1 MAHDVAIFYLCLSRD
16 FKASLGPKVLI
27 STAYPAMWP
36 FTPSTPSAP
45 VTERNAQ
52 ASSSTLPPQH
62 PVPAG
67 SADQCPVDH
76 TTRSAWLAANNAA
89 PHPLA
94 PEAPANAEASSS
106 RPGLLSRL
114 SNERVISSIPRS
126 SSSPNQPSPEPSLPA
141 NSNGTT
147 YSSNDGGH
155 QDENG
160 KWVYPSEQQFFN
172 AMMRKNHKPQARDM
186 RTIVPIHNAVNE
198 KAWEQVLM
206 WEAGLGADRCGGP
219 RLVSFVGRPKDRTPK
234 AWIMTALGFV
244 T

>member
-1 MAHDVAIFYLCLSRD
+1 
-16 FKASLGPKVLI
+16 
-27 STAYPAMWP
+27 MWP
-36 FTPSTPSAP
+36 FTNNETLVQPT
-45 VTERNAQ
+45 NAE
-52 ASSSTLPPQH
+52 ASSSKLPPQH
-62 PVPAG
+62 PGVTG

-76 TTRSAWLAANNAA
+76 TTRSAWLAANSSSPN
-89 PHPLA
+89 PLTSGSN
-94 PEAPANAEASSS
+94 PEANAEASSS

-126 SSSPNQPSPEPSLPA
+126 SSSPNQGSPEPALPHKP
-141 NSNGTT
+141 SGTT

-155 QDENG
+155 EDENG

-234 AWIMTALGFV
+234 AWIMTALG
-244 T
+244 